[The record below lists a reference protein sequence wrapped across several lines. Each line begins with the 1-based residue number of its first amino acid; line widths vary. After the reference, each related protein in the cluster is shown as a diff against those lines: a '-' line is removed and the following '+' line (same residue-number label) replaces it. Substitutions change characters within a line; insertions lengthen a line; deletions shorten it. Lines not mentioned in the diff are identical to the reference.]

1 MTDGGL
7 GRERGP
13 SPQATARAGAM
24 AEPTI
29 APFAGWLVK
38 PEWADRV
45 ISRAHDHMSAQERR
59 AIMATNPYSYVNVT
73 RSSDDV
79 TERDLSVEDLVEQ
92 SGAALTRLLDEPV
105 FEPTG
110 RPALYL
116 YRMTDESSSQ
126 TGIVGTVP
134 LSGFADRSIRV
145 HENVRD
151 DRTELLTRHLLGIG
165 ATSTPVAM
173 TLRAPDGLEEAMAEI
188 VAAAPPDLE
197 FGSTAVHHQIWTAP
211 DEWTEPLAELVEGRT
226 LYVTDGHHRSAAAR
240 RALAS
245 DPADPALA
253 RILAVVFPHDQLRVT
268 SFHRLV
274 ADRSR
279 RPGAEVL
286 AALSEAASVESVM
299 AAEEAWPRRKGELGL
314 YAAWSW
320 HRLSLPAPEDASAV
334 ARLDVERLRRGL
346 IDPIL
351 GADELGGDGAVDY
364 LPETAGL
371 GELVRRC
378 GAEDR
383 LGFVVHPM
391 SVGELMAVADEG
403 ALMPPKSSFFT
414 PKPRAGAFLRVLGR
428 GPTAHLPPS

>member
-1 MTDGGL
+1 MTA
-7 GRERGP
+7 P
-13 SPQATARAGAM
+13 AVTT
-24 AEPTI
+24 EPTI

-45 ISRAHDHMSAQERR
+45 ISRAHDHLSPQERR
-59 AIMATNPYSYVNVT
+59 AIMAVNPYNYVNVT

-79 TERDLSVEDLVEQ
+79 TEPGLSVEDIVKQ

-116 YRMTDESSSQ
+116 YRMTDETSSQ
-126 TGIVGTVP
+126 TGVVGTVP
-134 LSGFADRSIRV
+134 LSGFADRSIRI
-145 HENVRD
+145 HENVQD

-173 TLRAPDGLEEAMAEI
+173 TLRAPDGLEEAMAAI

-211 DEWTEPLAELVEGRT
+211 DESTGRLAELMEGQT

-245 DPADPALA
+245 DPGDPTLA
-253 RILAVVFPHDQLRVT
+253 RILAVVFPYDQLHVT

-279 RPGAEVL
+279 RPAAEVL
-286 AALSEAASVESVM
+286 AALSRAVSVESVM

-314 YAAWSW
+314 YAARSW
-320 HRLSLPAPEDASAV
+320 HRLSLPAP
-334 ARLDVERLRRGL
+334 RRR
-346 IDPIL
+346 
-351 GADELGGDGAVDY
+351 LGGGPPRRRAPPPRPHRPDTGRRRVGRRRQRLLYARDGRS
-364 LPETAGL
+364 G
-371 GELVRRC
+371 
-378 GAEDR
+378 
-383 LGFVVHPM
+383 
-391 SVGELMAVADEG
+391 
-403 ALMPPKSSFFT
+403 
-414 PKPRAGAFLRVLGR
+414 RAGATLRGR
-428 GPTAHLPPS
+428 GPAGVRGPPAVGGRADGRGRRGGSDAAQVELFHS

>member
-1 MTDGGL
+1 MTMKPERVSPGG
-7 GRERGP
+7 
-13 SPQATARAGAM
+13 A

-45 ISRAHDHMSAQERR
+45 ISRAHDHLSPQERR
-59 AIMATNPYSYVNVT
+59 AIMAVNPYSYVNVT

-79 TERDLSVEDLVEQ
+79 TEPGLSVEDIVKQ
-92 SGAALTRLLDEPV
+92 SGAALTRLLNAAV
-105 FEPTG
+105 FEPAG
-110 RPALYL
+110 RPVLYL

-173 TLRAPDGLEEAMAEI
+173 ALRAPDELEEAMAEI
-188 VAAAPPDLE
+188 TAAAAPDLE
-197 FGSTAVHHQIWTAP
+197 FGSAAVHHQVWTAP
-211 DEWTEPLAELVEGRT
+211 DESTGQLAELMQGRT
-226 LYVTDGHHRSAAAR
+226 LYVTDGHHRSAAAQ
-240 RALAS
+240 RALAA
-245 DPADPALA
+245 DPGNPALA

-274 ADRSR
+274 ADRLR
-279 RPGAEVL
+279 RPAAEVL
-286 AALSEAASVESVM
+286 AALSRAVGVESVM

-314 YAAWSW
+314 YAARSW

-351 GADELGGDGAVDY
+351 GADELGGDGSVCY

-383 LGFVVHPM
+383 LGFVVHPL
-391 SVGELMAVADEG
+391 SVEELMAVADEG

-414 PKPRAGAFLRVLGR
+414 PKPRAGAFLRVFGR

>member
-1 MTDGGL
+1 MT
-7 GRERGP
+7 
-13 SPQATARAGAM
+13 

-45 ISRAHDHMSAQERR
+45 ISRAYDHLSPQERR
-59 AIMATNPYSYVNVT
+59 AIMAVNPYSYINVT
-73 RSSDDV
+73 RSSEDV
-79 TERDLSVEDLVEQ
+79 TEQDLSVEDLVEQ
-92 SGAALTRLLDEPV
+92 SGAALTRLLDAAV

-126 TGIVGTVP
+126 TGVVGTVP
-134 LSGFADRSIRV
+134 LSGFARRRIRI

-165 ATSTPVAM
+165 VTSAPVAM
-173 TLRAPDGLEEAMAEI
+173 TLRAPGGLEEAMAEI
-188 VAAAPPDLE
+188 TAAEPPDLE
-197 FGSTAVHHQIWTAP
+197 FGSSTVHHQIWTVA
-211 DEWTEPLAELVEGRT
+211 DGRSGRLAALLEGQT
-226 LYVTDGHHRSAAAR
+226 LYVTDGHHRSAAAQ

-245 DPADPALA
+245 EPGNPSLA
-253 RILAVVFPHDQLRVT
+253 RTLAVVFPHDQLHVT
-268 SFHRLV
+268 AFHRLV
-274 ADRSR
+274 TDRAR
-279 RPGAEVL
+279 RPAAEVL
-286 AALSEAASVESVM
+286 AALAQAVSVEPAM
-299 AAEEAWPRRKGELGL
+299 TAEEARPRVKGELGL
-314 YAAWSW
+314 YMARSW
-320 HRLSLPAPEDASAV
+320 YRLRLPAPDDASAV
-334 ARLDVERLRRGL
+334 ARLDVERLRRRV

-351 GADELGGDGAVDY
+351 GADELAGDGAVGY

-383 LGFVVHPM
+383 LGFVVHPL
-391 SVGELMAVADEG
+391 SVDELMAVADEG

-414 PKPRAGAFLRVLGR
+414 PKTRSGVFLRVLSR